1 MEQFPTD
8 AKEVSSIDNA
18 ANLAAVLS
26 NIVTM
31 MKYSIIQIRIS
42 FKKSRYNLCEYSLQ
56 TICRTIQL
64 SSNCDNSRSF
74 YLRNFEAERIFI
86 FYVILAIRFYLII
99 IFLYKM

>member
-42 FKKSRYNLCEYSLQ
+42 FKKSRYNLCEYSL
-56 TICRTIQL
+56 
-64 SSNCDNSRSF
+64 
-74 YLRNFEAERIFI
+74 
-86 FYVILAIRFYLII
+86 
-99 IFLYKM
+99 